1 MDWLG
6 NQISRFIRLGLQ
18 EWQFWEFALFWLVLT
33 HPSWESITVYFFRFL
48 TLLLSLLKNLRASL
62 NGMDWLGNK
71 ISRFVRLGLQE
82 QQFGE
87 FGLFLL
93 VLTHPS

>member
-1 MDWLG
+1 MGSLVCFGWFSLIRAENQSPFIFFIFLTLLGRLWKILRASLNGMDWLG

-18 EWQFWEFALFWLVLT
+18 EWQF
-33 HPSWESITVYFFRFL
+33 
-48 TLLLSLLKNLRASL
+48 
-62 NGMDWLGNK
+62 
-71 ISRFVRLGLQE
+71 
-82 QQFGE
+82 GE